1 MLLLA
6 SAVRRLAPR
15 ACFVPKSL
23 EPADCLTALQRHRVI
38 DKTAITPAH
47 IWMDEANRRDR
58 SSVGRQYRLSLHGS
72 STADLQREL
81 LQLLGA
87 LAHAAQATPLFT
99 VAGQGIGVVTTY
111 AEGGDLPPAEA
122 LHMLDQLV
130 LHAGCLLE
138 RLQQRKAVAAA
149 LRRKDEFLATVAHEL
164 RNSLAPLRT
173 SVEILKMAKLDDPM
187 LARARGILDRRL
199 ETVGR
204 LTDDLMDASR
214 IARGKFSM
222 RTEDTS
228 LNAILDNAAE
238 TVLEAMQQR
247 RHDLAVKAQ
256 EETILVHADRVR
268 LTQAFVNLLDN
279 SAKYTPA
286 GGRIEVRV
294 SADREAVKI
303 EVSDTGI
310 GFSSDAI
317 PLFELFSQ
325 DPSSRGHQ
333 NGGLGIGLA
342 LVKAI
347 VEMHGGSVTA
357 SSPGAGCGSTFTV
370 RLPRVSP
377 DRHATTA
384 ARATQLLPSPGSLF
398 SLRVVIADDNADAA
412 ESLASLLQ
420 FHGHQPRIARD
431 GAEAVAITR
440 DFHPDLVLM
449 DVSMPGMDG
458 IEAAEHIRQLPLPRQ
473 PEIIELTAS
482 ASEVAGSREQAAG
495 ITERLAKPVS
505 VDTLET
511 IVASI
516 ESKVNAMGE
525 TSTRF
530 LISNL
535 EVALS
540 LLPTHNA
547 AGGAVPPGQFVE
559 RARLAYQRGEALLQR
574 LSSDPQKREFVR
586 EQLRLLGQKLRAAGE
601 IL

>member
-473 PEIIELTAS
+473 PEIIELSPPAPARWPALVSSPPVSPS
-482 ASEVAGSREQAAG
+482 ASPSPSPSTLSR
-495 ITERLAKPVS
+495 RSSPP
-505 VDTLET
+505 
-511 IVASI
+511 
-516 ESKVNAMGE
+516 SK
-525 TSTRF
+525 
-530 LISNL
+530 
-535 EVALS
+535 
-540 LLPTHNA
+540 
-547 AGGAVPPGQFVE
+547 
-559 RARLAYQRGEALLQR
+559 AR
-574 LSSDPQKREFVR
+574 
-586 EQLRLLGQKLRAAGE
+586 
-601 IL
+601 